1 MNEKVVVQAVSIISP
16 CSFCLSTLTKNRRMI
31 SEFLYALVVGDV
43 RNTIGCLI
51 VALTLI
57 SCLQFYQYRLLKNTS
72 EWAVV
77 ADTMGDIFVE
87 QRVMGEE
94 TKLVASENTNFNFEN
109 LVFGHF
115 DETDYGI
122 PGFAYYDERGGI
134 DEDNNLFRQEVVEIT
149 FDFGIMEGSIRRFLS
164 RMHRL

>member
-1 MNEKVVVQAVSIISP
+1 
-16 CSFCLSTLTKNRRMI
+16 MI

-57 SCLQFYQYRLLKNTS
+57 SCIQFYQYRLLKDTS
-72 EWAVV
+72 ECAVV
-77 ADTMGDIFVE
+77 ADTMGDIFAE
-87 QRVMGEE
+87 QRVIGEE
-94 TKLVASENTNFNFEN
+94 YKLVASDNTNSNFEN

-122 PGFAYYDERGGI
+122 PDFAYYDGRGGI

-149 FDFGIMEGSIRRFLS
+149 LDFGIMEGSIRRFLS